1 MKILKEMENDFDEK
15 FTNKMD
21 LDLKIEFEDKREL
34 GEIFDYDRSLSS
46 AYMKIL
52 KEMENDFDEKFTNKM
67 DILVRNLNVIKK
79 NDFEIDENEYS
90 KFILEKIQELLVGF
104 VKTKEDEGNRLKAY
118 FMERIKVLESKVEE
132 IKKFKDTV
140 VSNYKA
146 KLLERLEKIKEEV
159 EFKEEDIL
167 KEILLFT
174 DKSDISEEISNTV
187 VSNYK
192 AKLLERLEKIKEEVE
207 FKEEDI
213 LKEILLFTDKSDISE
228 EISRLDSHLT
238 QLKLEMNSSEI
249 AIGKKIDFI
258 LQEIFRELN
267 TTGVKCNL
275 YDISKLVVE
284 SKNEAI
290 GKKIDFILQEI
301 FRELNTTGVKC
312 NLYDISKLVV
322 ESKNELEKIRE
333 QAMNIE

>member
-1 MKILKEMENDFDEK
+1 MRSMTGYSKLNFEDEK
-15 FTNKMD
+15 FAINLQIKIVNNNNLNLKIKLPYNLNFLENAIRTEVASKISRGS

-52 KEMENDFDEKFTNKM
+52 KEMENDFDKKFTNKM

-104 VKTKEDEGNRLKAY
+104 IKTKEDEGNRLRLY
-118 FMERIKVLESKVEE
+118 FMERIEVLESKIEE
-132 IKKFKDTV
+132 IKKFKD
-140 VSNYKA
+140 
-146 KLLERLEKIKEEV
+146 I
-159 EFKEEDIL
+159 
-167 KEILLFT
+167 
-174 DKSDISEEISNTV
+174 V

-284 SKNEAI
+284 SKNE
-290 GKKIDFILQEI
+290 
-301 FRELNTTGVKC
+301 
-312 NLYDISKLVV
+312 
-322 ESKNELEKIRE
+322 LEKIRE

>member
-1 MKILKEMENDFDEK
+1 MRSMTGYSKFNFEDEK
-15 FTNKMD
+15 FAINLELKSVNNKNLNLKIKLPYNLNFLENAIRTEVASKISRGS

-90 KFILEKIQELLVGF
+90 KFILDKIQELLVGF
-104 VKTKEDEGNRLKAY
+104 IKTKEDEGNRLRLY
-118 FMERIKVLESKVEE
+118 FMERIEVLESKIEE
-132 IKKFKDTV
+132 IKKFKD
-140 VSNYKA
+140 
-146 KLLERLEKIKEEV
+146 I
-159 EFKEEDIL
+159 
-167 KEILLFT
+167 
-174 DKSDISEEISNTV
+174 V

-275 YDISKLVVE
+275 YEISKLVVE
-284 SKNEAI
+284 
-290 GKKIDFILQEI
+290 G
-301 FRELNTTGVKC
+301 
-312 NLYDISKLVV
+312 
-322 ESKNELEKIRE
+322 KNELEKIRE

>member
-1 MKILKEMENDFDEK
+1 MRSMTGYSKLNFEDEK
-15 FTNKMD
+15 FVINLELKSVNNKNLNLKIKLPYNLNFLENAIRTEVASKISRGS

-90 KFILEKIQELLVGF
+90 KFILDKIQELLVGF

-118 FMERIKVLESKVEE
+118 FMERIEVLESKVEE
-132 IKKFKDTV
+132 IKKFKD
-140 VSNYKA
+140 
-146 KLLERLEKIKEEV
+146 
-159 EFKEEDIL
+159 
-167 KEILLFT
+167 
-174 DKSDISEEISNTV
+174 TV

-284 SKNEAI
+284 SKNE
-290 GKKIDFILQEI
+290 
-301 FRELNTTGVKC
+301 
-312 NLYDISKLVV
+312 
-322 ESKNELEKIRE
+322 LEKIRE

>member
-1 MKILKEMENDFDEK
+1 MRSMTGYSKLSYQDDKYALNMELKSVNNKNLNLKIKLPYNLNFLEGAIRTEIASKVSRGS
-15 FTNKMD
+15 
-21 LDLKIEFEDKREL
+21 LDLKIEFNDLRDL
-34 GEIFDYDRSLSS
+34 GKLFDYDKEQSKG
-46 AYMKIL
+46 YMNVL
-52 KEMENDFDEKFTNKM
+52 LEMEKDFNEKFSNKM

-174 DKSDISEEISNTV
+174 DKSDISEEIS
-187 VSNYK
+187 
-192 AKLLERLEKIKEEVE
+192 
-207 FKEEDI
+207 
-213 LKEILLFTDKSDISE
+213 
-228 EISRLDSHLT
+228 RLDSHLT

-284 SKNEAI
+284 SKNE
-290 GKKIDFILQEI
+290 
-301 FRELNTTGVKC
+301 
-312 NLYDISKLVV
+312 
-322 ESKNELEKIRE
+322 LEKIRE

>member
-1 MKILKEMENDFDEK
+1 MRSMTGYSKLNFEDEK
-15 FTNKMD
+15 FAINLELKSVNNKNLNLKIKLPYNLNFLENAIRTEVASKISRGS

-104 VKTKEDEGNRLKAY
+104 IKTKEDEGNRLRLY
-118 FMERIKVLESKVEE
+118 FMERIEVLESKIEE
-132 IKKFKDTV
+132 IKKFKDIV
-140 VSNYKA
+140 VSNYK
-146 KLLERLEKIKEEV
+146 I
-159 EFKEEDIL
+159 
-167 KEILLFT
+167 
-174 DKSDISEEISNTV
+174 
-187 VSNYK
+187 
-192 AKLLERLEKIKEEVE
+192 KLLERLEKIKEEVE

-284 SKNEAI
+284 SKNE
-290 GKKIDFILQEI
+290 
-301 FRELNTTGVKC
+301 
-312 NLYDISKLVV
+312 
-322 ESKNELEKIRE
+322 LEKIRE

>member
-1 MKILKEMENDFDEK
+1 
-15 FTNKMD
+15 
-21 LDLKIEFEDKREL
+21 
-34 GEIFDYDRSLSS
+34 
-46 AYMKIL
+46 
-52 KEMENDFDEKFTNKM
+52 
-67 DILVRNLNVIKK
+67 
-79 NDFEIDENEYS
+79 
-90 KFILEKIQELLVGF
+90 
-104 VKTKEDEGNRLKAY
+104 
-118 FMERIKVLESKVEE
+118 MERIEVLESKIEE
-132 IKKFKDTV
+132 IKKFKD
-140 VSNYKA
+140 
-146 KLLERLEKIKEEV
+146 I
-159 EFKEEDIL
+159 
-167 KEILLFT
+167 
-174 DKSDISEEISNTV
+174 V

-284 SKNEAI
+284 SKNE
-290 GKKIDFILQEI
+290 
-301 FRELNTTGVKC
+301 
-312 NLYDISKLVV
+312 
-322 ESKNELEKIRE
+322 LEKIRE

>member
-1 MKILKEMENDFDEK
+1 MRSMTGYSKLNFEDEK
-15 FTNKMD
+15 FAINLELKSVNNKNLNLKIKLPYNLNFLENAIRTEVASKISRGS

-118 FMERIKVLESKVEE
+118 FMERIEVLESKVEE
-132 IKKFKDTV
+132 IKKFKD
-140 VSNYKA
+140 
-146 KLLERLEKIKEEV
+146 
-159 EFKEEDIL
+159 
-167 KEILLFT
+167 
-174 DKSDISEEISNTV
+174 TV

-249 AIGKKIDFI
+249 
-258 LQEIFRELN
+258 
-267 TTGVKCNL
+267 T
-275 YDISKLVVE
+275 
-284 SKNEAI
+284 I

>member
-1 MKILKEMENDFDEK
+1 MRSMTGYSKLNFEDEK
-15 FTNKMD
+15 FAINLELKSVNNKNLNLKIKLPYNLNFLENAIRTEVASKISRGS

-104 VKTKEDEGNRLKAY
+104 IKTKEDEGNRLRLY
-118 FMERIKVLESKVEE
+118 FMERIEVLESKIEE
-132 IKKFKDTV
+132 IKKFKD
-140 VSNYKA
+140 
-146 KLLERLEKIKEEV
+146 I
-159 EFKEEDIL
+159 
-167 KEILLFT
+167 
-174 DKSDISEEISNTV
+174 V

-238 QLKLEMNSSEI
+238 QLKLEMNSFEI

-275 YDISKLVVE
+275 Y
-284 SKNEAI
+284 N
-290 GKKIDFILQEI
+290 
-301 FRELNTTGVKC
+301 
-312 NLYDISKLVV
+312 ISKLVV

>member
-1 MKILKEMENDFDEK
+1 MRSMTGYSKLNFEDEK
-15 FTNKMD
+15 FAINLELKSVNNKNLNLKIKLPYNLNFLENTIRTEVASKISRGS

-104 VKTKEDEGNRLKAY
+104 IKTKEDEGNRLRLY
-118 FMERIKVLESKVEE
+118 FMERIEVLESKIEE
-132 IKKFKDTV
+132 IKKFKD
-140 VSNYKA
+140 
-146 KLLERLEKIKEEV
+146 I
-159 EFKEEDIL
+159 
-167 KEILLFT
+167 
-174 DKSDISEEISNTV
+174 V

-284 SKNEAI
+284 SKNE
-290 GKKIDFILQEI
+290 
-301 FRELNTTGVKC
+301 
-312 NLYDISKLVV
+312 
-322 ESKNELEKIRE
+322 LEKIRE